1 MVEADGTSRLG
12 INTGGIDVTT
22 KPEIIVWTRE
32 LVDKYIPLFLALG
45 YEKDEDRGFSCTTRG
60 IYVECAEFD
69 THGWGTS
76 AVCANENGIYIAKES
91 QVIIPLKEADVLMAL
106 LLGSNMGET

>member
-1 MVEADGTSRLG
+1 M
-12 INTGGIDVTT
+12 TT

-32 LVDKYIPLFLALG
+32 LVDKYTPLFISLG
-45 YEKDEDRGFSCTTRG
+45 YEKDEDRGFYCTSYG
-60 IYVECAEFD
+60 MYVECAEFD
-69 THGWGTS
+69 TCSWGTS

-91 QVIIPLKEADVLMAL
+91 RAIIPLKEAEVLMAL